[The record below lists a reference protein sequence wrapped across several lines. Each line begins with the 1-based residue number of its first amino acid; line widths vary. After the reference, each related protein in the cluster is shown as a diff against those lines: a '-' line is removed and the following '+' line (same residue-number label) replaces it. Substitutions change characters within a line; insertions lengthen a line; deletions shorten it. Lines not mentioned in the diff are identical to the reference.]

1 MQETENENYQAP
13 STETISAFCNF
24 FSSVLF
30 FFLSVFVFAIRM
42 NKRFFSCLVQT
53 FLSSVKV
60 SIEMPQ
66 NVFKRKSES
75 TFSMHPQQ
83 SHTTIPYQIGDSNFW
98 YYALPLPLAFG
109 FMCAHIIIPPLEFL
123 GFVWLKL
130 ANLTCIAKSTQHVVL
145 SAHLLA

>member
-1 MQETENENYQAP
+1 
-13 STETISAFCNF
+13 
-24 FSSVLF
+24 
-30 FFLSVFVFAIRM
+30 M

-83 SHTTIPYQIGDSNFW
+83 SHTTIPYRGFELLILCVAFATRIWFYVRTHNHTSIGV
-98 YYALPLPLAFG
+98 FG
-109 FMCAHIIIPPLEFL
+109 FCMTETCKFNMHCKKHTACRFVCSSARLNRNIITRLHTAEIERDRE
-123 GFVWLKL
+123 
-130 ANLTCIAKSTQHVVL
+130 T
-145 SAHLLA
+145 